1 MINQIKNTRSR
12 VQPVT
17 GTRLKDNQ
25 IILQIYRKTQL
36 TIWQQAKGMFIHE

>member
-1 MINQIKNTRSR
+1 MTKLKNTYDR

-25 IILQIYRKTQL
+25 IKLRVYRKPQL
-36 TIWQQAKGMFIHE
+36 TFWQQLKGWLGHE